1 MFKEVTMQAVV
12 GVDIAKD
19 SFDVTLLDE
28 AGCKRRKHGVNSAAG
43 FKQLHDWLQRHTTGE
58 VHVCMESTSVYWEAL
73 AEYLHETG
81 YQVSVV
87 NPARI
92 KGYALSQMRRSKTDP
107 LDGDVIADFCRTQ
120 QPKLWTPPSPEQQ
133 KLRALVRHL
142 EALKKSRTQH
152 HNRLA
157 TCRDPEVKASLET
170 VLGVIATEIT
180 RVEKRLRVFFDDHPD
195 LKEKKK
201 LLSTIKGIGEKTAT
215 HILAEMYDLDQ
226 YQSAKAAAA
235 DAGITASHYQSGT
248 TVRRRPKMSRMG
260 KAAIRSALYFP
271 AITAIQHNPLVRQLA
286 QRLEAKGKHKR
297 VIQVAAMRKL
307 MHLAYGVLKNK
318 LPFDPAFAASI
329 G

>member
-1 MFKEVTMQAVV
+1 MQAVV

-28 AGCKRRKHGVNSAAG
+28 EGGKRRKHGVNSAAG
-43 FKQLHDWLQRHTTGE
+43 FKQLHVWLQGHTTGE

-152 HNRLA
+152 QNRLA

-170 VLGVIATEIT
+170 VLGVIDTEIT
-180 RVEKRLRVFFDDHPD
+180 QVQKRLRVFFDDHPD

-201 LLSTIKGIGEKTAT
+201 LLETIKGIGDKTAT

-318 LPFDPAFAASI
+318 QPFDPAFAASM